1 MRWKLVAL
9 GDPATNITAIGG
21 LNTKIFVAM
30 KSIDEVLEKISNK
43 KLLVVFPHPDDE
55 SVMAGGLIQRAMKL
69 GFEVTVL
76 ILTEGDRGKIF
87 VNGRG
92 RSTVEIRRQEMAEAM
107 SRLGVIDWIMWKFP
121 DGKLR
126 YRHKWRERLGKFIE
140 ETKPGVIVSYDLS
153 GVSGHPDHIVV
164 AREIRQLLK
173 KKPEVSL
180 YWVSFEGEMRKR
192 VVNMRVDKYLS
203 QPEYVLD
210 LSFSEAWRKWRS
222 VFTHKSQNL
231 KGFLGSPWCVLAI
244 KARKEW
250 YTEPGNRK
258 RYRYGFIKFK
268 V

>member
-1 MRWKLVAL
+1 
-9 GDPATNITAIGG
+9 
-21 LNTKIFVAM
+21 VAM
-30 KSIDEVLEKISNK
+30 KSIDEVLGRISNK

-55 SVMAGGLIQRAMKL
+55 SVMAGGIIQRAMKL

-76 ILTEGDRGKIF
+76 TLTEGDRGKIF

-107 SRLGVIDWIMWKFP
+107 SRLGVTDWIMWKFD
-121 DGKLR
+121 DGRLR
-126 YRHKWRERLGKFIE
+126 KRHIWRERLKVFIH

-164 AREIRQLLK
+164 ALEIRQILKRISDVNLL
-173 KKPEVSL
+173 
-180 YWVSFEGEMRKR
+180 WVSFEGEIRKK
-192 VVNMRVDKYLS
+192 VVDMRVNKYLS

-210 LSFSEAWRKWRS
+210 LSFSESVRKWRS

-231 KGFLGSPWCVLAI
+231 KGFLGSSWWVLAI

-250 YTEPGNRK
+250 FSEPDREQK
-258 RYRYGFIKFK
+258 YQYRYVKFE